1 MTGLYCGRRAEK
13 FFWASISKAFENK
26 SWPAGRSMCLYTH
39 THTHTAVVQHS
50 MSGVWSYNI
59 IFHLAG
65 RRSRS
70 QSHKRT
76 SLNIDG
82 LERER
87 ESQAESC
94 RFPNLVQRHRRVRG
108 QQQQSLWL
116 DQKKSWA
123 DKVNTTDRGVQQL
136 FPFSHVII
144 IIELS
149 VLHSVYRFIY
159 IFFFAR

>member
-1 MTGLYCGRRAEK
+1 MYILCGRRAEK
-13 FFWASISKAFENK
+13 FFWPTYQRHLRIR
-26 SWPAGRSMCLYTH
+26 AGRPADRCVYTH
-39 THTHTAVVQHS
+39 THTHRDCWGDCLSTAVVQHS

-59 IFHLAG
+59 IFHVAG

-82 LERER
+82 LESER
-87 ESQAESC
+87 EGQAESC

-108 QQQQSLWL
+108 QQQSLWL

-123 DKVNTTDRGVQQL
+123 DKVNTTDRGVQ
-136 FPFSHVII
+136 
-144 IIELS
+144 
-149 VLHSVYRFIY
+149 HSS
-159 IFFFAR
+159 FFFSCYYYH